1 MASFRLGK
9 GLLAGVLG
17 VGVIGALLAGWL
29 LVGSDGS
36 GEDENIVMGTTDEVG
51 SLDPAGGYNVGSW
64 MIFNNTFQTLL
75 SYQHG
80 ATEPG
85 PEAAKQCSFED
96 NQSTVYRCKLRDGLK
111 FSNGNS
117 LTSKD
122 VAHSFNRTLRIKSPK
137 GPAYLLASIKKIQT
151 PDAHTVVFRLKA
163 PDATFPAK
171 IASNAA
177 VIVDHREYPADKLRT
192 DDKIIGSGVYS
203 LDEFDKKR
211 AVLSRNDDYK
221 GSAEAKNSGMTVEF
235 FTGEQARL
243 KKALQSGDVD
253 LAYRG
258 LAADDIRELENATLA
273 GEGDGVKVSNGAS
286 AEVMHLIFNMKDPV
300 AGKLSVRRAMAYL
313 VDRNALIRKV
323 YQRTVEPL
331 YSVIPTGITGH
342 TTPYFNTYGDRPNP
356 DKAAAALRADG
367 VNQKVKTTFW
377 VTPNRFGP
385 ATVPAFKEIARQLN
399 ASGLFDADVKSVPI
413 DEYDKGI
420 QQGKFGF
427 YVRGWL
433 ADYPD
438 PDIFVAPFF
447 AKDNIVNNG
456 YDSDPINNSL
466 LPATNKEADRARTVG
481 PYKKI
486 QSLVARDLPVLP
498 LWQGRQYTVARENI
512 FGSEWSVDSAT
523 VPRFW
528 EFSRQDG

>member
-1 MASFRLGK
+1 MGK

-17 VGVIGALLAGWL
+17 VGVIGAILAGWL
-29 LVGSDGS
+29 LIGADGG
-36 GEDENIVMGTTDEVG
+36 GEDESIVMGTTDEVG

-64 MIFNNTFQTLL
+64 MIFNNTFQTLM

-85 PEAAKQCSFED
+85 PEAAQECGFED
-96 NQSTVYRCKLRDGLK
+96 TESTVYRCKLRSGLK

-122 VAHSFNRTLRIKSPK
+122 VAHSFNRTLRINSPN

-151 PDAHTVVFRLKA
+151 PDARTVIFRLKA

-177 VIVDHREYPADKLRT
+177 VIVDHREYPADKLRK
-192 DDKIIGSGVYS
+192 DHKIFGSGVYQ
-203 LDEFDKKR
+203 LDEYEEKKR
-211 AVLSRNDDYK
+211 AVLTSHEAYK
-221 GSAEAKNSGMTVEF
+221 GSAEVKNSAMTVEF
-235 FTGEQARL
+235 FTGEPTKL
-243 KKALQSGDVD
+243 KKALQAGEVD

-258 LAADDIRELENATLA
+258 LAVNDIRELETATLA

-286 AEVMHLIFNMKDPV
+286 AEVMHLIFNMNDPV

-313 VDRNALIRKV
+313 VDRNALIRRV

-342 TTPYFNTYGDRPNP
+342 TTPYFNDYGDRPDP

-367 VNQKVKTTFW
+367 ITKKVKTTLW

-399 ASGLFDADVKSVPI
+399 ESGLFDADVKSLPV
-413 DEYDKGI
+413 DEYNKGI
-420 QQGKFGF
+420 QEGKFGF
-427 YVRGWL
+427 FVRGWL

-447 AKDNIVNNG
+447 AKENIVNNG
-456 YDSDPINNSL
+456 YNSGPINNDL
-466 LPATNKEADRARTVG
+466 LPATNAEADRARTVG

-512 FGSEWSVDSAT
+512 FGSEWSVDTST